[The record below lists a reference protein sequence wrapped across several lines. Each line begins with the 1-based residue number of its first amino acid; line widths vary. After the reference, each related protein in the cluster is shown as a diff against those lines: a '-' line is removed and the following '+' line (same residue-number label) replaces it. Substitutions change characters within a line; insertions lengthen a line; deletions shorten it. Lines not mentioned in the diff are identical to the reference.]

1 MDHTGTTST
10 LPASQQTYHG
20 FLCLSSLLS
29 SQQLFSKSHDEMLF
43 IIQHQTS
50 ELWMK
55 LLIHELQSARECI
68 NSRKL
73 NVTNK
78 ILARVSRVFELLNQS
93 WDVLRT
99 LTPSEYTKFR
109 DILGNSS
116 GFHSFQYRLIE
127 YMLGNRDVRLLEFHK
142 SIELDYET
150 LAAELRQPSL
160 YDCAID
166 VLYSTVKKGE
176 DLAPSPQ
183 LTQPRKPIKEVQD
196 RWKIV
201 YEESDDYWDL
211 YELAEKLVDLEDYFR
226 RWRFN
231 HVTTVERVIGYKKGT
246 GGSSGV
252 PFLRKRLD
260 IVLFPELW
268 NLRGDL

>member
-1 MDHTGTTST
+1 MNQTGTTPTPS
-10 LPASQQTYHG
+10 ASQQTYHG

-29 SQQLFSKSHDEMLF
+29 SQHLFSKSHDEMLF
-43 IIQHQTS
+43 IVQHQAS

-68 NSRKL
+68 NSGNL
-73 NVTNK
+73 NFTNK

-127 YMLGNRDVRLLEFHK
+127 YILGNRDVRLLDFHK
-142 SIELDYET
+142 SIELNYQA
-150 LAAELRQPSL
+150 LAAELQQPSL
-160 YDCAID
+160 YECAIN
-166 VLYSTVKKGE
+166 VLYSTVGKGG
-176 DLAPSPQ
+176 DSAPTLQ
-183 LTQPRKPIKEVQD
+183 LRQPRKPIKEVQD
-196 RWKIV
+196 YWKIV
-201 YEESDDYWDL
+201 YEQSDDYWEL
-211 YELAEKLVDLEDYFR
+211 YALAEKLVDLEDYFR

-252 PFLRKRLD
+252 SFLRKRLD

>member
-1 MDHTGTTST
+1 
-10 LPASQQTYHG
+10 
-20 FLCLSSLLS
+20 
-29 SQQLFSKSHDEMLF
+29 
-43 IIQHQTS
+43 
-50 ELWMK
+50 
-55 LLIHELQSARECI
+55 
-68 NSRKL
+68 
-73 NVTNK
+73 
-78 ILARVSRVFELLNQS
+78 
-93 WDVLRT
+93 
-99 LTPSEYTKFR
+99 
-109 DILGNSS
+109 
-116 GFHSFQYRLIE
+116 
-127 YMLGNRDVRLLEFHK
+127 MLGNRDVGLLEFHK
-142 SIELDYET
+142 SIKLDYET

-166 VLYSTVKKGE
+166 VLYSTVEKGE
-176 DLAPSPQ
+176 DSGPLPQ
-183 LTQPRKPIKEVQD
+183 LTQPRKPDKDVQD

-201 YEESDDYWDL
+201 YEESDNYWEL